1 MSKCPA
7 AEGSVLQSG
16 YCLATVACPDRV
28 VTTHRVMVLL
38 AREHEAARI
47 AGMSATISTSSER
60 HYGQTIE
67 GTTRIRKLGACLT
80 SLTRGGLSP
89 IALSASFALLTG
101 SPTFASAYCLCRSP
115 FAVHNA
121 SKRSQFRS
129 GMMKGTSEDCQNE
142 SASETTDGN
151 GGSES
156 PQRAWSGSGSWRALY
171 HLPIASGL
179 AGWKYRRLFSSQVP
193 KKPGP
198 KGPSQ
203 EVGFGPQLTA
213 ALWKT
218 CG

>member
-1 MSKCPA
+1 MSKFPA

-16 YCLATVACPDRV
+16 YWPTVGCPDRD
-28 VTTHRVMVLL
+28 VTTRRVMVLL

-47 AGMSATISTSSER
+47 AGMSATISGSSER
-60 HYGQTIE
+60 HYGHTIE

-89 IALSASFALLTG
+89 IALSASLALLTG

-115 FAVHNA
+115 FSVHNA
-121 SKRSQFRS
+121 SKRSQSRS
-129 GMMKGTSEDCQNE
+129 GLMKGTPEDCQNE

-171 HLPIASGL
+171 HLPIA
-179 AGWKYRRLFSSQVP
+179 RRVRSFNARRRTRRCDNRL
-193 KKPGP
+193 G
-198 KGPSQ
+198 
-203 EVGFGPQLTA
+203 T
-213 ALWKT
+213 
-218 CG
+218 

>member
-1 MSKCPA
+1 
-7 AEGSVLQSG
+7 
-16 YCLATVACPDRV
+16 
-28 VTTHRVMVLL
+28 MVLL

-47 AGMSATISTSSER
+47 AGMSTRSRRPSKR

-67 GTTRIRKLGACLT
+67 GTTRIRELRACLT

-101 SPTFASAYCLCRSP
+101 SPTLASASCLCCSP
-115 FAVHNA
+115 FAVQNA

-129 GMMKGTSEDCQNE
+129 GMMKGTPEDCQNE

-171 HLPIASGL
+171 HLPIARRVRSFNARRRTRRCNNRLSPPSRRPG
-179 AGWKYRRLFSSQVP
+179 AYRERTIE
-193 KKPGP
+193 GR
-198 KGPSQ
+198 G
-203 EVGFGPQLTA
+203 A
-213 ALWKT
+213 DDDNA
-218 CG
+218 